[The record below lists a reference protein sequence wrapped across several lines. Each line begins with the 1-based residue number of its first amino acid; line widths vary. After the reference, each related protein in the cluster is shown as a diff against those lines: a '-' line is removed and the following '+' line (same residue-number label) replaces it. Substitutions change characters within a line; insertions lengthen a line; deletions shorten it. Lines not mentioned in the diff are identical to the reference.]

1 MTPPDL
7 PGTPRLAPTDVLV
20 LTFVGGTV
28 GTLARWALAE
38 LLGEPG
44 GLTAGVALANV
55 LGALAMGVL
64 VGRLP
69 RLGLSPLRRQRLRT
83 LLGTG
88 VLGGFTTYSALA
100 VHCADLVRE
109 SNLDRAV
116 VHGLGSVLLGVV
128 AAAVGLGLGARAA
141 TPAERH
147 EAVRRG

>member
-1 MTPPDL
+1 MTAPEPPAAA
-7 PGTPRLAPTDVLV
+7 RLALRDVLV

-28 GTLARWALAE
+28 GTLLRWALAE

-44 GLTAGVALANV
+44 GLTAGVALANAS
-55 LGALAMGVL
+55 GALAMGVL

-100 VHCADLVRE
+100 VHCAELVRE

-116 VHGLGSVLLGVV
+116 VQGLGSVLVGVV
-128 AAAVGLGLGARAA
+128 AAAVGLGLGARASTA
-141 TPAERH
+141 AERQELVDH
-147 EAVRRG
+147 G

>member
-1 MTPPDL
+1 MTAPEL
-7 PGTPRLAPTDVLV
+7 PGTARLALRDVLV

-28 GTLARWALAE
+28 GTLLRWTLAE
-38 LLGEPG
+38 LLGEPR
-44 GLTAGVALANV
+44 GLTPGVALANA

-100 VHCADLVRE
+100 VHCAQLVRE

-116 VHGLGSVLLGVV
+116 VHGLGSVLVGVA
-128 AAAVGLGLGARAA
+128 AAAVGLGLGARASTA
-141 TPAERH
+141 AERRELVDH
-147 EAVRRG
+147 G